1 MFPFFITLDMSNK
14 INAELALYM
23 QSHPGDNFNIIITLT
38 EGADP
43 LSLPLDNYQV
53 LMENILSSTSST
65 DTIKKLAEND
75 LVVSIEPDIEIN
87 FL

>member
-1 MFPFFITLDMSNK
+1 MTNK
-14 INAELALYM
+14 INTELALYM
-23 QSHPGDNFNIIITLT
+23 QSHPRGNIKIIITLT

-53 LMENILSSTSST
+53 LMENILSSTTSI
-65 DTIKKLAEND
+65 DIIKKLAEND
-75 LVVSIEPDIEIN
+75 LVISIEPDIEIN

>member
-1 MFPFFITLDMSNK
+1 MTNK
-14 INAELALYM
+14 INTELALYM
-23 QSHPGDNFNIIITLT
+23 QSHPRDNFNIIITLT

-53 LMENILSSTSST
+53 LMENILSSTTST
-65 DTIKKLAEND
+65 DIIKKLAEND
-75 LVVSIEPDIEIN
+75 LVISIEPDIEIN